1 MKVLLCTY
9 RCGDYGTDTLFDGLC
24 RHLGNENVLEYP
36 HKPTLHGVAEGRYPT
51 IFDYPI
57 IKTDEE
63 KLRMVEDGRYDVI
76 LVNVRPRSAWIES
89 KRKYLRD
96 NFKEVVERNK
106 NTPVVLI
113 DQSDEKDIDYEY
125 IERLKP
131 KLYFK
136 REYRESDN
144 HPDFIKPLSFSYSEQ
159 YCPEDIFGP
168 RRNAYFW
175 AGQDKRG
182 RRPFVRR
189 LEKERGGK
197 FFNKYSNDEFR
208 RALLEHKI
216 GLSLLGYGDDTVR
229 YYEAPAHGALLLA
242 EKPTIKIENDFT
254 DGETAV
260 FFKTADE
267 MVEKIKYCAE
277 HEDFTD
283 RIRLA
288 GHEWFKKYH
297 TTRKRARQMVQQIEK
312 II

>member
-1 MKVLLCTY
+1 
-9 RCGDYGTDTLFDGLC
+9 
-24 RHLGNENVLEYP
+24 LGNENVLEYP
-36 HKPTLHGVAEGRYPT
+36 HKASFHSDTKGRYPL
-51 IFDYPI
+51 IFNYPT

-63 KLRMVEDGRYDVI
+63 KLKMVEDGWYDVI
-76 LVNVRPRSAWIES
+76 LVNVRPWSAWIGS
-89 KRKYLRD
+89 KRKYLR
-96 NFKEVVERNK
+96 NSFQGVVERNK
-106 NTPVVLI
+106 DTPFIII
-113 DQSDEKDIDYEY
+113 DQSDVKDIDYEY
-125 IERLKP
+125 IKRLKP

-159 YCPEDIFGP
+159 YCPKDISGP
-168 RRNAYFW
+168 RRNSYFW
-175 AGQDKRG
+175 AGQDRRG
-182 RRPFVRR
+182 RRQFIRR

-197 FFNKYSNDEFR
+197 FYNKYSNDEFR
-208 RALLEHKI
+208 ENLLTHKI

-229 YYEAPAHGALLLA
+229 YYEVPAYGALLLA

-267 MVEKIKYCAE
+267 MVEKIKYCLE

-297 TTRKRARQMVQQIEK
+297 TSRKRAEQAVQQIERV
-312 II
+312 I